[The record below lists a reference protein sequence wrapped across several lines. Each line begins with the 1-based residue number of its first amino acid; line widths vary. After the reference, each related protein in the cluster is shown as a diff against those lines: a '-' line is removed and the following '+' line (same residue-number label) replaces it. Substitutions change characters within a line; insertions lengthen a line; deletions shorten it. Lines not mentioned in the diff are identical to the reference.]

1 MRKRYW
7 FWGLQILALVALT
20 MLSTSTGYAQ
30 LGRKVLPTL
39 SLVKTL
45 ETGTSDIT
53 TRDTIYVAEPGP
65 GEKRYLALPIYVKNC
80 LDSITDPVTGLTAE
94 PIYSFK
100 FKLQYNR
107 ELMRAVGIQKRGA
120 LPHDTVVLAKNFNFS
135 WDIDLDP
142 TYKTST
148 VGSPSANG
156 ERIMVTASS
165 ALPLPLSPRNNPTF
179 TGCQFR
185 DTAVLVY
192 VLFEV
197 IGQHTGGT
205 AGVNRDQLILVRDSI
220 SWNEYEVSRVTPEM
234 IARRFETI
242 QAGVAPSPV
251 FPIAYPNNYG
261 SAVIQ
266 ITPRPRIDLLPPSQ
280 VVTINGDISDYE
292 LTSRLQTYFG
302 NVNRIFRNILLVNG
316 IPNSELRNLV
326 VESDQAWLRVDTNA
340 PNIPPGVGQ
349 GGDPSDATQRGM
361 FIRSVRG
368 QINFNIVANPAM
380 IPTDDAQDYPTPGIY
395 TGYITIRST
404 DAQNSAVR
412 LKVVLLVT
420 RNPLESQLDSTTESR
435 SPTGIQL
442 LFRNSAPRP
451 DTTYLTFGTGVA
463 ASDDVDT
470 LFGEAEAATA
480 PDSTRFFARWF
491 PPSVT
496 ANNPAF
502 RGLIDTR
509 GTTPQATNNETS
521 LDIRNFRT
529 STTLI
534 YCARFSAGSPQNY
547 PIVIEYDTRNFPNG
561 SALYV
566 RDNQNGAFLS
576 IDMRNATNIGGF
588 RRAIT
593 ITDAR
598 VNGFCIE
605 YTIPS
610 VTQFPEINRGWNLV
624 SLPVSPSNA
633 RSEVVFPNLASGK
646 PLQFTQNQYIDADSL
661 EVGRGYFVKYGSTVD
676 RQIAGTQISEIHEL
690 RSPFRVRLFE
700 GWNTVGGLSTPTTIE
715 YMSFGPI
722 PGQTSP
728 NRISEVYRY
737 LTDRGYEQTSIIA
750 PGYGYWVKIDRDGYY
765 RLAKDPRFNKTAPK
779 NETYASLNR
788 MTISDNSQKVGTVY
802 FGLDNGSVD
811 AARFELPPVPT
822 RDMFD
827 VRFGNNG
834 FVSTAKSLNGEHVV
848 RFQGVEYPVV
858 LATANSDANY
868 VVTDAATGVVLG
880 TFTRGQGGNVRITN
894 PMTKSVRITTVASSA
909 FELGNAYP
917 NPTSGDVSFDIQSPN
932 DENVNVTLFNSL
944 GSQVRTLLNER
955 VSGHTTVKFSTV
967 GLPAGVYVYK
977 MTTASGH
984 SQIRQLVISK

>member
-20 MLSTSTGYAQ
+20 LLTSSTGYAQ

-53 TRDTIYVAEPGP
+53 TRDTIYVAEAGP

-94 PIYSFK
+94 PLYSFK

-120 LPHDTVVLAKNFNFS
+120 LPQDTVVLAKNFNFS
-135 WDIDLDP
+135 WDVDLDP
-142 TYKTST
+142 TYKLST
-148 VGSPSANG
+148 VGGASANG

-185 DTAVLVY
+185 DTAVLCY
-192 VLFEV
+192 VLFEIV
-197 IGQHTGGT
+197 GQHTGGT

-234 IARRFETI
+234 TARRFENI

-251 FPIAYPNNYG
+251 FPITYPNNYG

-280 VVTINGDISDYE
+280 VVTVNGDISDYE
-292 LTSRLQTYFG
+292 LTTRMQTYYG

-316 IPNSELRNLV
+316 IPNSELRNIAI
-326 VESDQAWLRVDTNA
+326 ETDQNWLRVDTNA
-340 PNIPPGVGQ
+340 PNIPPGVGEGGEQ
-349 GGDPSDATQRGM
+349 GERGL

-368 QINFNIVANPAM
+368 QLNFNIVANPNQLPSSDPAL
-380 IPTDDAQDYPTPGIY
+380 YPTPGIY
-395 TGYITIRST
+395 TGYVTIRSV
-404 DAQNSAVR
+404 DALNSAVR
-412 LKVVLLVT
+412 LKIVLLVT
-420 RNPLESQLDSTTESR
+420 RNPLESALDSTTESTN
-435 SPTGIQL
+435 PKGIQL

-463 ASDDVDT
+463 ATDGVDT
-470 LFGEAEAATA
+470 LFGEAEATTA

-496 ANNPAF
+496 ADNPGF

-509 GTTPQATNNETS
+509 GTTPPATNNETS
-521 LDIRNFRT
+521 LDVRNFRT
-529 STTLI
+529 NTTLI

-547 PIVIEYDTRNFPNG
+547 PIVIEYDSRDFPNG
-561 SALYV
+561 SSLYI

-605 YTIPS
+605 YTVPQ

-661 EVGRGYFVKYGSTVD
+661 EVGRGYFVKYGATVD
-676 RQIAGTQISEIHEL
+676 RQIAGTQIREIHEL
-690 RSPFRVRLFE
+690 RTPFRVRLFE
-700 GWNTVGGLSTPTTIE
+700 GWNTVGALSTPTTIE
-715 YMSFGPI
+715 YISFGPI
-722 PGQTSP
+722 PGSTAP
-728 NRISEVYRY
+728 NLISEVYRY

-750 PGYGYWVKIDRDGYY
+750 PGFGYWLKIDRDGYY
-765 RLAKDPRFNKTAPK
+765 RLAPAPNTGK
-779 NETYASLNR
+779 AAVANNAYSTLNR
-788 MTISDNSQKVGTVY
+788 LSVSDNSQKVGTVY
-802 FGLDNGSVD
+802 FGLDNGSIN
-811 AARFELPPVPT
+811 ATRFELPPVPA

-827 VRFGNNG
+827 VRFANNG
-834 FVSTAKSLNGEHVV
+834 FVSTAASLNGEHVV
-848 RFQGVEYPVV
+848 RFQGVEFPVV
-858 LATANSDANY
+858 LSTANADANY
-868 VVTDAATGVVLG
+868 VVTDAVTGMVLG
-880 TFTRGQGGNVRITN
+880 TFTRGEGGTVRITS
-894 PMTKSVRITTVASSA
+894 PMTKSVKITTVATDAIELGSA
-909 FELGNAYP
+909 FP
-917 NPTSGDVSFDIQSPN
+917 NPTSGNVSFDILSPN
-932 DENVNVTLFNSL
+932 DEVVNVTLFNAL
-944 GSQVRTLLNER
+944 GNEVKTLFNDR
-955 VSGHTTVKFSTV
+955 VAGHQTVSFSTV